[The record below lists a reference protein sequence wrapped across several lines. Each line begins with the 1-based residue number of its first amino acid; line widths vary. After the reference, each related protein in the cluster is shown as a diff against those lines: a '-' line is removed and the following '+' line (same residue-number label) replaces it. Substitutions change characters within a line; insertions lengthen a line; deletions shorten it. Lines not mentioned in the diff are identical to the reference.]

1 MKIGILTHPQG
12 TNYGGILQCY
22 ALCTYLK
29 KLGHEPIVIQRVA
42 DKSFFL
48 WSIVRNILKTLHFPR
63 YYHPDEVDRMTNIRP
78 FIQKYLVRTEPID
91 SQGKMKKVCRKYGL
105 EAVIVGSDQVWRYDY
120 AINFG
125 YNYFLDFVP
134 KDVVKLSYAASLGL
148 NVWKYNTTQTEQIK
162 RLLSTFRDVSVR
174 ENDAVQLCTENLKI
188 SPKWL
193 MDPTLLLTE
202 EDYNTIIRPQ
212 RIERKYLF
220 VYWLGDKSLVSKDI
234 DYYRQK
240 GYKIIDINLRDNKEL
255 YSIEHWL
262 SYIKYADYI
271 ITDSFHGCVFSII
284 FKKQFI
290 VRMNKSGG
298 TGRLISLFNMLRIPL
313 SEDGFISPDYESLD
327 LEKWRE
333 KSFNYLSSN
342 LRC

>member
-63 YYHPDEVDRMTNIRP
+63 YYHPDEVDRMANIRP

-105 EAVIVGSDQVWRYDY
+105 KAVIVGSDQVWRYDY

-174 ENDAVQLCTENLKI
+174 ENDAVLLCTENLKI

-212 RIERKYLF
+212 RIERKYVF

-327 LEKWRE
+327 LEKWRD